1 VNSTVSRGA
10 DGANLKVQLLNTVGH
25 AGTRAGGSPRDGN
38 GTASSGRA
46 AGAEGARAGSLN
58 STGSSDSSYADD
70 SDDSDDSDLQQRLR
84 ALAKCPAHC
93 G

>member
-1 VNSTVSRGA
+1 MNSTVSRGA

-46 AGAEGARAGSLN
+46 AGARAGSLN